1 MNAKI
6 VASYLSLQSSPLDK
20 DIIYEIV
27 ERLDKNK
34 NAIKNWNRIQSRFY
48 FIMNRTEISNVAYMI
63 HKEGHMIHNIA
74 RDFYTISDN
83 KNNNAFKIHKIGIY
97 YHSVGKKIL
106 DYLMN
111 NYKNIPSQYFIL
123 NNFV

>member
-6 VASYLSLQSSPLDK
+6 VASYLSLQSYPLDK

-48 FIMNRTEISNVAYMI
+48 FIMNRSEISNVAYMI

-74 RDFYTISDN
+74 REFYTMSDN
-83 KNNNAFKIHKIGIY
+83 NNTFKIHKIGAY
-97 YHSVGKKIL
+97 YHSIGKKIL